1 MSEKPDQYCSEQFIR
16 YFHKNETGRD
26 FVCGDIHG
34 CFDEL
39 EHELKNNHF
48 NESCDRL
55 FCVGDL
61 IDRGPRSKDVLEY
74 YQRSWFR
81 TVKGNHE
88 VNFSQFFGMYG
99 KDYSFYDIHNGT
111 GWAQE
116 MTESF
121 LNKLKIVID
130 TLPFIIVIDDIIIL
144 HAKLPYVG
152 SLHQI
157 EANPKK
163 HLHKLIWSRN
173 TKPQK
178 ITIPGINRVYCGHS
192 IVAEPMEENGIINI
206 DTGAF
211 LTYYGAKGKLTVR
224 EL

>member
-1 MSEKPDQYCSEQFIR
+1 MSEKPEQYCSDQFIQ

-39 EHELKNNHF
+39 EHELKNIRF

-61 IDRGPRSKDVLEY
+61 IDRGPRSKDALLY
-74 YQRSWFR
+74 YKKDWFH
-81 TVKGNHE
+81 TVQGNHE
-88 VNFSQFFGMYG
+88 RNFSHFYG
-99 KDYSFYDIHNGT
+99 IYGELYRYYDFQNGSK
-111 GWAQE
+111 WSRRMSDAY
-116 MTESF
+116 
-121 LNKLKIVID
+121 LVKLKKAID
-130 TLPFIIVIDDIIIL
+130 KLPFIIVIDDTIIL
-144 HAKLPYVG
+144 HAQLPHVG
-152 SLHQI
+152 SLQQI
-157 EANPKK
+157 EANPEK

-173 TKPQK
+173 KKPQK
-178 ITIPGINRVYCGHS
+178 ITIPGISRVYCGHS
-192 IVAEPMEENGIINI
+192 MVAEPVEENGIINI

-211 LTYYGAKGKLTVR
+211 LTYYGANGKLTLR